1 MNIIMGEKISII
13 VFIVLFCVFFPMSS
27 WVKTNFPV
35 NISSKEK
42 TSKKQISY
50 SEYGYNIEGSLYKYK
65 SALKNVNKE
74 KVNIYCIGESNTRGE
89 YSSDEVNRSW
99 VGVMKSL
106 LQNQY
111 GNAGEGFISV
121 YEGALPEGTKPR
133 WTLGSGWSVSGASKE
148 FTYNVGGFG
157 GCFAISSGNKS
168 PLALEFIGTDL
179 ELLYS
184 RAKDGGTA
192 GIVIDGKKV
201 GNINC
206 LGESVSFSNK
216 AYYSGLSDEKHE
228 LKVIPNTTS
237 NVFVE
242 GAFALSGKTGIEVD
256 KIAISSKM
264 ASYFTGNFTEEVWN
278 VSRKPTLVLLSFGLN
293 EAGNG
298 VSFKEYKESM
308 IGLVSYW
315 QKRGSDVCLVSNQKP
330 ADSWS
335 NNWPDYIK
343 VLYEIADEYNVGV
356 IDIYK
361 AYFEDYAAAQKLGL
375 FGVDKN
381 DYSGNSGRNTAHPSD
396 KGYEYIGEVIYENLK
411 L

>member
-1 MNIIMGEKISII
+1 MGEKIFII
-13 VFIVLFCVFFPMSS
+13 IFIVLFCVIFPMSS

-35 NISSKEK
+35 NTSYEEK
-42 TSKKQISY
+42 ATKKQISY
-50 SEYGYNIEGSLYKYK
+50 REYGYNIKGSLYKYK
-65 SALKNVNKE
+65 NALKNVNRK
-74 KVNIYCIGESNTRGE
+74 KVKIYCIGESNTRGE
-89 YSSDEVNRSW
+89 YSSDEVNKSW

-121 YEGALPEGTKPR
+121 YEGALPQGTRPR
-133 WTLGSGWSVSGASKE
+133 WTLGSGWSISGASKE
-148 FTYNVGGFG
+148 FTSNVGGFG

-168 PLALEFIGTDL
+168 PLTLSFIGTDL

-192 GIVIDGKKV
+192 DIVIDGKKV
-201 GNINC
+201 GIINC
-206 LGESVSFSNK
+206 LGQSVTFSNK
-216 AYYSGLSDEKHE
+216 AHYSGLNDEKHE
-228 LKVIPNTTS
+228 LRVIPSTTS
-237 NVFVE
+237 NIFIE
-242 GAFALSGKTGIEVD
+242 GAVASSSKIGVQID

-264 ASYFTGNFTEEVWN
+264 ASYFEGNFTEEVWN
-278 VSRKPTLVLLSFGLN
+278 VSQKPDLVLLSFGLN

-308 IGLVSYW
+308 IKLVSYW
-315 QKRGSDVCLVSNQKP
+315 KRRGSDVCLVSNQKP
-330 ADSWS
+330 ADSWT

-361 AYFEDYAAAQKLGL
+361 AYFEDYTAAQKLGL

-381 DYSGNSGRNTAHPSD
+381 DYSGNSGKNTAHPSD